1 MQSGPVPKINS
12 IVDLNTSFPVSSM
25 CSMDDTYLVVSAG
38 ESIYSIH
45 SEATLYVNDI
55 IIYIT

>member
-1 MQSGPVPKINS
+1 
-12 IVDLNTSFPVSSM
+12 M

-55 IIYIT
+55 IIYITRHVPSLGLANPDSM